1 MKTGL
6 TVFFALCASF
16 FLWAGAADIWEPHT
30 PKMIPIMFQ
39 LMGAYMVA
47 VAIIAFATIRSDR
60 NV

>member
-6 TVFFALCASF
+6 TVFFALSACF
-16 FLWAGAADIWEPHT
+16 FLWAGGADIWEPHT
-30 PKMIPIMFQ
+30 PKMITIMFQ

-47 VAIIAFATIRSDR
+47 VAIIAFATIRNN